1 MQKERLFSSFLDG
14 TEALGTICLSVLKR
28 ILHLI
33 FSITLRPVLFLFSC
47 VFSLILRFGK
57 LVSAGVSRQLDGE
70 KYFTGRLFRAL
81 KRLAVVLF
89 RSPREFPALLSDYVK
104 KGLKQYKKV
113 FRFALSLLIPL
124 SSLAAM
130 LVVIST
136 FANENVALQIN
147 AGDEVLGYV
156 SGEEEYLEARDK
168 AKKRLGLGG
177 GKSENTADMLPKITY
192 SIALIKINE
201 FTGSDVLCDRLIEHS
216 ESNIVNA
223 CGIYINDEFLCSVKN
238 EADAKRVFN
247 AVLEEYSSDAGDAI
261 VSFVQHIDYV
271 EGLYPDNDVVMWD
284 SVKLAKTVSSTRE
297 ANVYHTVESGDS
309 ISYIADKYGMSIDE
323 LIKLNPE
330 HTYSYSLSV
339 GEKLLVSDAKSFLTV
354 KVTKTEVS
362 TETIPYK
369 TVELQSD
376 ALYQGS
382 SRTVLNG
389 SNGTD
394 QVTSLVT
401 YIDGKKVSSEE
412 VSRITVKEPVN
423 KRVQVGT
430 RAPDESYTVT
440 PSQGG
445 MFIWPAV
452 NATNINSPY
461 GYRWGRLHAGI
472 DIGSATGTSLGKLV
486 VAAAEGTVVV
496 AGTHSSYGY
505 YVKIDHGNGLQ
516 TLYAHCLAGSLTVSA
531 GEKVYA
537 GQPIARVG
545 MTGNATG
552 PHLHFEVQSNGNR
565 INPSPYLGLK

>member
-1 MQKERLFSSFLDG
+1 MNDNGLFASFLDG
-14 TEALGTICLSVLKR
+14 AESLGGICLTVLKR
-28 ILHLI
+28 LLHILYTV
-33 FSITLRPVLFLFSC
+33 TLHPILFLFSC
-47 VFSLILRFGK
+47 LFSLLLRLGK
-57 LVSAGVSRQLDGE
+57 HLSSGVSKQLDGE
-70 KYFTGRLFRAL
+70 KYFTGRFVRSLV
-81 KRLAVVLF
+81 RLLRVLF
-89 RSPREFPALLSDYVK
+89 TTPKEFPALAKELFA
-104 KGLKQYKKV
+104 KGRKQYKKV
-113 FRFALSLLIPL
+113 FRFALSLLVPAA
-124 SSLAAM
+124 SLVAM
-130 LVVIST
+130 ITVLST
-136 FANENVALQIN
+136 FANANVALRIN
-147 AGDEVLGYV
+147 AGDEVIGYV

-168 AKKRLGLGG
+168 AKKRLGLGSD
-177 GKSENTADMLPKITY
+177 KSENTVDMLPKITY
-192 SIALIKINE
+192 SIALVRINE
-201 FTGSDVLCDRLIEHS
+201 FTGTDVLCDRLIEHS
-216 ESNIVNA
+216 EANIVNA

-247 AVLEEYSSDAGDAI
+247 SVLEEYSDESDDAI
-261 VSFVQHIDYV
+261 VSFVQNIDYV
-271 EGLYPDNDVVMWD
+271 EGLYPDNESVMWD
-284 SVKLAKTVSSTRE
+284 SIKLAKTVNSTRE
-297 ANVYHTVESGDS
+297 ANVYHTVENGDS
-309 ISYIADKYGMSIDE
+309 ISYIADKYGMTLDE

-354 KVTKTEVS
+354 KVTKTEVT
-362 TETIPYK
+362 TETVPYK

-382 SRTVLNG
+382 SRTVLSG

-412 VSRITVKEPVN
+412 VSRITVKEPVD

-472 DIGSATGTSLGKLV
+472 DIGSSTGTSLGKLV
-486 VAAAEGTVVV
+486 VAAAEGTVTV

-516 TLYAHCLAGSLTVSA
+516 TLYAHCLAGSLMVNA
-531 GEKVYA
+531 GDKVYA

-552 PHLHFEVQSNGNR
+552 PHLHFEVQSYGNR
-565 INPSPYLGLK
+565 IDPSPYLGLK